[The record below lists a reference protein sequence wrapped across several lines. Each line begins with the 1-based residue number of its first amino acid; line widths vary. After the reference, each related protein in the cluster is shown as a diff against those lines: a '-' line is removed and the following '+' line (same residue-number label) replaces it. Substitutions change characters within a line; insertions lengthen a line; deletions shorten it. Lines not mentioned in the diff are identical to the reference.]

1 VVGIYGVIAYLAAQ
15 RTREIGIRIALGAGQ
30 HDVRRLFLRH
40 GLVLAVIGIG
50 LGMLAAAAA
59 TRVMTTLL
67 FGVSALDP
75 LTYAAVAVALG
86 GTALLASYV
95 PAMRAARV
103 DPAVALRAEL

>member
-1 VVGIYGVIAYLAAQ
+1 
-15 RTREIGIRIALGAGQ
+15 
-30 HDVRRLFLRH
+30 
-40 GLVLAVIGIG
+40 
-50 LGMLAAAAA
+50 MLAAAAA